1 MQPGQARVWRLR
13 RLRACVSKIEWYC
26 FHSDADILGGFLV
39 HVSIPLRTSLRLQR
53 DTASSL
59 PAIMLCSSEGIF
71 RKGELLLRVNASSTK
86 HGNRRFLPLL
96 FEALCFSFHVF
107 ESRLAVISQSVS
119 QFCSHRVHLVCR
131 LGFTMGNR
139 VILTFR
145 SDSDRTCNTLKTYRM
160 KQGCRHL
167 GILC

>member
-1 MQPGQARVWRLR
+1 MVLLPFRRRHLGRIFGPRVITLADELEIAERHSVQLARN
-13 RLRACVSKIEWYC
+13 
-26 FHSDADILGGFLV
+26 HD
-39 HVSIPLRTSLRLQR
+39 LQ
-53 DTASSL
+53 
-59 PAIMLCSSEGIF
+59 LCSSEGIF